1 MKILSIGYN
10 HIHDS
15 TFMINRPNGTG
26 NYVFL
31 LIKTPA
37 HFTVQGRDYAVTK
50 GSYALFSPDT
60 ACTFKAITDK
70 YIDDWFHADISTEE
84 VAQLKEMGVVFDKP
98 VYLGDVDELSRII
111 LSMTYENYSTDV
123 FNNEIKYKYADI
135 LFMKIARTLQT
146 QAISTDPSFSDK
158 KSILIT
164 LRTRIY
170 DEPDKISDVSEM
182 AQFVGM
188 SRSGLQHNYK
198 KVFGVSIMQDV
209 ITSRI
214 ERAKRR
220 LTGTNMSIADISR
233 ACGYKCEYSFM
244 RQFKERVGQT
254 PTEYRRNK
262 VIGMY
267 DLIKDPEAR

>member
-1 MKILSIGYN
+1 MMIISIGYN
-10 HIHDS
+10 HIHDAD
-15 TFMINRPNGTG
+15 FIIDRPNGAG

-31 LIKTPA
+31 LVKTTS
-37 HFTVQGRDYAVTK
+37 HFVVRGQEYAVAK
-50 GSYALFSPDT
+50 GSYALFSPET
-60 ACTFKAITDK
+60 PCSFKALADK
-70 YIDDWFHADISTEE
+70 YIDDWFHFDLDSNE
-84 VAQLKEMGVVFDKP
+84 VEKLKEMGIIFDKP
-98 VYLGDVDELSRII
+98 MYLGDVDELSRII
-111 LSMTYENYSTDV
+111 LNMTYENYSTDV
-123 FNNEIKYKYADI
+123 FHDEIKFKYADI
-135 LFMKIARTLQT
+135 LFMKIARILQSQVT
-146 QAISTDPSFSDK
+146 TTDSSFSDK

-164 LRTRIY
+164 LRTKIY
-170 DEPDKISDVSEM
+170 DEPDKISDVSDM
-182 AQFVGM
+182 ARFAGM

-254 PTEYRRNK
+254 PTEYRKNK
-262 VIGMY
+262 AIGMS
-267 DLIKDPEAR
+267 DLVKDSEV